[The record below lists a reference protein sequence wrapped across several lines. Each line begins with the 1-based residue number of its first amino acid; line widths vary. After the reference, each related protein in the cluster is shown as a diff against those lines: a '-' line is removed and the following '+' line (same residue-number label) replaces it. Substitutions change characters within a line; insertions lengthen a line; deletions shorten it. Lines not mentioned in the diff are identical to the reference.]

1 MLEVD
6 DEPLEIIDEIDAI
19 EVEPELLIDDEVM
32 LRLIEVDEVDEHMI
46 MVVNDVNEYSYSV
59 ILLLVDIICLDDVNT
74 LAEITLSTALLQI
87 EL

>member
-6 DEPLEIIDEIDAI
+6 DEPLVIIDEIDAI
-19 EVEPELLIDDEVM
+19 EVETELLIDDEVM